1 MASILSQPQWVKNS
15 VATFYGENAIEEPE
29 PDKKNGTLTN
39 QNFYMNYPSLCSE
52 YQWNM
57 NKQNFW

>member
-1 MASILSQPQWVKNS
+1 MAAILSQPQCVKNS

-52 YQWNM
+52 YH
-57 NKQNFW
+57 